1 MSSKF
6 EREEN
11 GKIKIVF
18 TTQESQVLINL
29 LEQLFELLGEPSI
42 SEPDA
47 LFNLLGI
54 TGNELPPDD
63 PVLRRLLP
71 SAYKDEKDAAEFR
84 RYTEQSLREK
94 KRANAHLIYEAL
106 IPSEEDWSGDQ
117 PLDKST
123 LLINVEPDQ
132 VPAWLSSLNDLR
144 LALAVR
150 LGIGESESPNVS
162 KESYEL
168 MVDSD
173 PMKAVYAVYSWLGW
187 LQQSLLDL
195 LD

>member
-29 LEQLFELLGEPSI
+29 LEQLLELLGEPSI
-42 SEPDA
+42 SEPDP

-84 RYTEQSLREK
+84 RYTEQGLREK
-94 KRANAHLIYEAL
+94 KRAKIGRAH
-106 IPSEEDWSGDQ
+106 
-117 PLDKST
+117 
-123 LLINVEPDQ
+123 V
-132 VPAWLSSLNDLR
+132 
-144 LALAVR
+144 
-150 LGIGESESPNVS
+150 
-162 KESYEL
+162 
-168 MVDSD
+168 
-173 PMKAVYAVYSWLGW
+173 
-187 LQQSLLDL
+187 
-195 LD
+195 